1 VSKYVVQIGS
11 DVPVQI
17 QRFVVDLQ
25 KELNRISAHI
35 ETLQAADVT
44 LQAATDDISTDVESL
59 QTATDVVIP
68 SFAVADL
75 PVDGSSNIAIVTDD
89 SLYPTASLAF
99 YVSGIWYRSNDFT
112 VVT

>member
-1 VSKYVVQIGS
+1 VSKYVVTIGS
-11 DVPVQI
+11 DVPVPI

-25 KELNRISAHI
+25 KELNRISADVGA
-35 ETLQAADVT
+35 LQAADVT
-44 LQAATDDISTDVESL
+44 ISADVASL

-68 SFAVADL
+68 SFTVATL

-89 SLYPTASLAF
+89 SLTPTGSLAF
-99 YVSGIWYRSNDFT
+99 YVGGIWYRSNDFT

>member
-11 DVPVQI
+11 DVPVPI

-25 KELNRISAHI
+25 KELNRVSADVGALQ
-35 ETLQAADVT
+35 TSVAALQAV
-44 LQAATDDISTDVESL
+44 
-59 QTATDVVIP
+59 TDVVIP

-89 SLYPTASLAF
+89 SLTPTGSLAF
-99 YVSGIWYRSNDFT
+99 YVDGIWYRSNDFT